1 MKKIFISLICF
12 LCTIVADAAKMYPNV
27 VTITQKDGTSL
38 RIKGYGNADFNYFTT
53 TDGVLLY
60 QEGTDF
66 FVASINPDGTLSS
79 TGILA
84 HEKWERNLLE
94 ESHVK
99 KQNHNLFY
107 NSIDNNVEI
116 NRKRRE
122 PMQENSTLFMHKGSP
137 RVPVILVEFSDFP
150 FTVPNTYEMFDK
162 YLNQQELFDRKK
174 EPIVGRNYGSV
185 KRYFSDMSFGTFTPQ
200 FDLYGPVT
208 LPETLKYY
216 GGGSSSSEN
225 MNDLF
230 KHACT
235 LVDSI
240 VDFSQ
245 YDANNDGNIDLV
257 YIIYSGYAASWG
269 GNSTDC
275 IHPKSGVISKNIS
288 FDGKRIARYGVNNE
302 LNANPAIQE
311 ANGLLINGIGLFV
324 HEFSHCLGLPDLYP
338 AYGNLAS
345 QSINHGLDYWSV
357 MDAGEYTN
365 NGYTPTA
372 YTSWERERL
381 GWFKIDTLRT
391 AADVTLIPID
401 DGGKAYRILNDKDET
416 GCEYYILENIQQK
429 GWNSKLKGHGMTVM
443 HVDYSDYH
451 FTVGGCK
458 VNNTFGHPRMK
469 LICADGMFL
478 SEYLIGEKIEE
489 SNNEEWNIY
498 NKLLLERYLNTTITN
513 NIYNEEIAGDPFPG
527 LKGVT
532 ELTDSTESA
541 AIVYR
546 GGYMS
551 KPITHI
557 SENTE
562 DQTIS
567 FKFLGGLSSGINDI
581 KIEQKVPI
589 IYSIDG
595 ICLGTDINKLPKG
608 IYIINGK
615 KVVK

>member
-1 MKKIFISLICF
+1 MKKFIITLICL
-12 LCTIVADAAKMYPNV
+12 LCVITVDAAKMYPNE
-27 VTITQKDGTSL
+27 VTVTQKDGTTL
-38 RIKGYGNADFNYFTT
+38 RIKGYGNADFNFFTT
-53 TDGVLLY
+53 IDGVLLY
-60 QEGTDF
+60 HDGTDY

-79 TGILA
+79 TGVLA
-84 HEKWERNLLE
+84 HEKWQRSMQEKDFI
-94 ESHVK
+94 K
-99 KQNHNLFY
+99 KQDYNLFH
-107 NSIDNNVEI
+107 SLIDSNVEKS
-116 NRKRRE
+116 RKRRE

-137 RVPVILVEFSDFP
+137 KVPVILVEFSDFP
-150 FTVPNTYEMFDK
+150 FTVDNPHEMFNK
-162 YLNQQELFDRKK
+162 YLNHEELFDKEK

-185 KRYFSDMSFGTFTPQ
+185 KKYFSDMSFGAYTPQ

-257 YIIYSGYAASWG
+257 YIIYAGYAASWG
-269 GNSTDC
+269 GNSSDC
-275 IHPKSGVISKNIS
+275 IHPKSGVISNNIS
-288 FDGKRIARYGVNNE
+288 FDGKKVRRYGVNNE
-302 LNANPAIQE
+302 LNANPATQE

-324 HEFSHCLGLPDLYP
+324 HEFSHCLGLPDIYP

-381 GWFKIDTLRT
+381 GWFKIDTLHT
-391 AADVTLIPID
+391 SADVTLKPID

-429 GWNSKLKGHGMTVM
+429 GWNYKLKGHGMTVM
-443 HVDYSDYH
+443 HIDYSDYH
-451 FTVGGCK
+451 FTVGGCR

-469 LICADGMFL
+469 LICADGMFI
-478 SEYLIGEKIEE
+478 SEYLIGETIKE
-489 SNNEEWNIY
+489 SSNEEWNIY
-498 NKLLLERYLNTTITN
+498 NSPLIEKYLNTKITN
-513 NIYNEEIAGDPFPG
+513 DIYNIELQGDPFPG
-527 LKGVT
+527 IKGVT
-532 ELTDSTESA
+532 ELTDSTESPA
-541 AIVYR
+541 VVYR
-546 GGYMS
+546 GEYIS
-551 KPITHI
+551 KPITDI
-557 SENTE
+557 TENT
-562 DQTIS
+562 DNHTIS
-567 FKFLGGLSSGINDI
+567 FKFMGGLNTGINDI
-581 KIEQKVPI
+581 KIEKKNPL
-589 IYSIDG
+589 IYTIDG
-595 ICLGTDINKLPKG
+595 ICLGTDINKLHKG

-615 KVVK
+615 KIVK